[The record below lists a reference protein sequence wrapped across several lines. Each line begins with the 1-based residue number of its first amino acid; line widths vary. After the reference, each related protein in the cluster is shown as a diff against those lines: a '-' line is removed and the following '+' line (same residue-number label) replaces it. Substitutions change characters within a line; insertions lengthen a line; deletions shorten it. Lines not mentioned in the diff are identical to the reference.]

1 MKRRTL
7 IALLALAPLA
17 ACVVNVSFD
26 IDKQFEL
33 ATTVSGAISQTQA
46 VDLSQYSAVTD
57 HKGNI
62 KSLDFDSATL
72 SVLSVNSGTTAT
84 TFSGTLVLRSSTAP
98 TDGSQ
103 DVPVGTLTNF
113 AISQGSTVT
122 LPGTPQLDAFLLTE
136 VQGAGTFSAI
146 LTGTV
151 DGATNIVLNVDIT
164 AGLGYDS
171 GLF

>member
-7 IALLALAPLA
+7 ITLLALAPLA
-17 ACVVNVSFD
+17 ACVVNLSFD

-33 ATTVSGAISQTQA
+33 SGPAGTVSQTQT
-46 VDLSQYSAVTD
+46 VDLSQYQAIQD

-62 KSLDFDSATL
+62 KSLSFDSATL
-72 SVLSVNSGTTAT
+72 TVTSVNSGTTAT

-98 TDGSQ
+98 ADGSQ

-113 AISQGSTVT
+113 AISQGSSVK
-122 LPGTPQLDAFLLTE
+122 LPGTAQLDAFLLSE

-146 LTGTV
+146 MSGTV
-151 DGATNIVLNVDIT
+151 NGTTNIVVDVDIA